1 MEYPAVIGRI
11 FFPFFLF
18 FSAFTYGLVAQRFP
32 TMGLQEG
39 FGPGLFPTIIT
50 AIIGLFALIEGLR
63 QIAEY
68 RRSKSTEKADWG
80 ISLREATNSLI
91 VIFCVVASVL
101 SMPYVGFIPASAALV
116 LVLSIVMGLRPLWK
130 SAAVSLFL
138 AVGLYLIFSEG
149 FGVVFA
155 F

>member
-1 MEYPAVIGRI
+1 MIGRI

-18 FSAFTYGLVAQRFP
+18 LLALTYGLTAQNFP
-32 TMGLQEG
+32 AMGLQEG
-39 FGPGLFPTIIT
+39 FGPGFFPTIIM
-50 AIIGLFALIEGLR
+50 AIIGLFALIEGMR

-68 RRSKSTEKADWG
+68 RRLKSSQKADWG
-80 ISLREATNSLI
+80 ISFREFTNSLI
-91 VIFCVVASVL
+91 VVFCVVAAVL
-101 SMPYVGFIPASAALV
+101 SMPYIGFIPACAAMV

-130 SAAVSLFL
+130 SAAVSLLL
-138 AVGLYLIFSEG
+138 AVGLYLIFSEA

>member
-1 MEYPAVIGRI
+1 MIGRI

-18 FSAFTYGLVAQRFP
+18 LVVIVYGVTAQGFP
-32 TMGLQEG
+32 VMDLQEG
-39 FGPGLFPTIIT
+39 FGPGFFPTIIM
-50 AIIGLFALIEGLR
+50 AIAGLFALIEGVR

-68 RRSKSTEKADWG
+68 RRLPKQEPSDWG
-80 ISLREATNSLI
+80 ISFREFTNSLI
-91 VIFCVVASVL
+91 VIACVVGAVV
-101 SMPYVGFIPASAALV
+101 SMPYVGFIPASAVMV

-130 SAAVSLFL
+130 SAVISLLL
-138 AVGLYLIFSEG
+138 AVGLFLVFSEG